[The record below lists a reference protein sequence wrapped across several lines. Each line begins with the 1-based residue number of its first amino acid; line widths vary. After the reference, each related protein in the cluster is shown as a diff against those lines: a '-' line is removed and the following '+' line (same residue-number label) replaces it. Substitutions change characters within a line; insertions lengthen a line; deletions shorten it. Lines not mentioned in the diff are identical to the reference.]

1 MSASPESG
9 FSTGQVTPN
18 ESFPSTPKERFI
30 PKRAMASFENLVALA
45 NHQERLKK
53 AKEIV
58 WRDKGEAIVEI
69 DTLQECLAH
78 AISGGFSEFYAI
90 HVYFYFTFHVLTLRI
105 RRSCVQ
111 YTRFSQCYTCPN
123 SYSSYPEV
131 GSHLHSEMSILLNL
145 LKHSEIT
152 VLP

>member
-1 MSASPESG
+1 MSATRTSTRQVAQSG
-9 FSTGQVTPN
+9 
-18 ESFPSTPKERFI
+18 SFPSTPRQRFI
-30 PKRAMASFENLVALA
+30 TKRAKAASFQDLVALA

-69 DTLQECLAH
+69 DTLQQCLAH

-90 HVYFYFTFHVLTLRI
+90 HVYFYFTFHVFTLRI
-105 RRSCVQ
+105 RCSCVQ

-131 GSHLHSEMSILLNL
+131 GSHLHSEMSNLLNL
-145 LKHSEIT
+145 LNHPEII